1 MTAAVTDF
9 SQFTALRRGAE
20 AGDAGTLRAVA
31 GQFEALFIETL
42 LRNARETSFGDS
54 PFESS
59 FDSGERQEMYRGLL
73 DRQLAVEM
81 AGGRG
86 IGLADMLVRQLGGD
100 APPAPGRAAP
110 PAAGGIFR
118 LPASG
123 RAAPGAAAPAWQTP
137 SEFVRDVWPHARRAA
152 RRLGVAPEAIVAQA
166 ALESG
171 WGQRV
176 MRGPDGASSL
186 NLFGIK
192 AGDGWRGSTVVR
204 QTVEYTDGVA
214 HREFAKFR
222 SYPDLAAAFDDY
234 AELLT
239 GQARYRDVTNRGS
252 DTTGFARALAD
263 AGYATDPAYAEKIT
277 RVLGSDTLRE
287 ALAPL
292 KRTANLSIAAG
303 VPPGR

>member
-20 AGDAGTLRAVA
+20 TGDADTLRAVA

-42 LRNARETSFGDS
+42 LKNARATSFGDS

-59 FDSGERQEMYRGLL
+59 FDSGEGQEMYRGLL

-81 AGGRG
+81 AAGRG

-100 APPAPGRAAP
+100 GPAPGREAP
-110 PAAGGIFR
+110 PVGATFR

-123 RAAPGAAAPAWQTP
+123 RGAPKDAAPAWETP
-137 SEFVRDVWPHARRAA
+137 AEFVRDAWPHARRAA
-152 RRLGVAPEAIVAQA
+152 RRLGVAPEAIIAQA

-176 MRGPDGASSL
+176 PRRPDGTSSL

-192 AGDGWRGSTVVR
+192 AGDGWRGRTVVR
-204 QTVEYTDGVA
+204 PTVEYTDGVA
-214 HREFAKFR
+214 RREFAKFR
-222 SYPDLAAAFDDY
+222 SYPDLGAAFDDY
-234 AELLT
+234 ADLLT
-239 GQARYRDVTNRGS
+239 GHARYRDVTNRGS
-252 DTTGFARALAD
+252 DTAGFARALAN
-263 AGYATDPAYAEKIT
+263 AGYATDPAYAEKIA

-292 KRTANLSIAAG
+292 KRTANLPIAAG
-303 VPPGR
+303 MPPG